1 MVSRFTTSRR
11 LRKAPVFLHFLCAK
25 QKTSEITSEMARL
38 RIHDSTRTRPSLR
51 YPGLR
56 EVSIHPGKWPCK
68 RLCNGAVQSISWSV
82 SPEVSCYQQLL
93 HVCLGDPS
101 RTVAVGC
108 QTTGACGCH
117 DLAEQDQGNRCC
129 LPVAQAPRKSGLF
142 DREGYENRN
151 ESNLWIE
158 SHTFSI
164 FPYPQPFPHLLRV
177 VFWFSAVLDP
187 RWVA

>member
-117 DLAEQDQGNRCC
+117 GPCRTRPGQSL
-129 LPVAQAPRKSGLF
+129 LPSSGSSSPKKRLVWSWRIWKSQ
-142 DREGYENRN
+142 
-151 ESNLWIE
+151 WI
-158 SHTFSI
+158 
-164 FPYPQPFPHLLRV
+164 
-177 VFWFSAVLDP
+177 
-187 RWVA
+187 